1 MEFELFGKRLEKDE
15 ARQLNPLA
23 LAFLGDAVYELSVR
37 GNLIVKNNQLSA
49 HKLHVKAISY
59 VKAHAQSE
67 AMKSIMEMLTEDE
80 LAIYKRGRN
89 TKSATVPKNADVQE
103 YRTATGFEALVGYLY
118 ITDQEQRLKELLVG
132 IIHGGVNK

>member
-1 MEFELFGKRLEKDE
+1 MEFELFGKRLGKDE

-37 GNLIVKNNQLSA
+37 GNLVVKNNQLSA

-67 AMKSIMEMLTEDE
+67 AMKSIMDMLTEDE

-132 IIHGGVNK
+132 IIHRGVEK

>member
-132 IIHGGVNK
+132 IIHGGGEK